1 MATLQADASRRRAFS
16 VSGTSFSI
24 PSDLPTACANLV
36 DGVFYILGIFLVCFA
51 SVIIA
56 GLTHSFFVVVLPMIQ
71 RANPNNPLLICF
83 HVAFVAFVLIN
94 VLTNY
99 YLCISAKHKG
109 RLYDTIV
116 RELADTMEFAYPET
130 PQDVLQFKRD
140 FEEKMIF
147 RLHRRQA
154 RQMEAN
160 EQRQQQQQQQ
170 QNTQAANAEATG
182 VTQRKVNGDGAA
194 AADPVPAPTPVP
206 ALPVRRWLI
215 MAPDEWGFCDS
226 TNQPKPPRSHFD
238 HVTRQLVLNMDHYC
252 PWMFNTVGYF
262 NYRYFCNF
270 LLFVVIGM
278 AYGACLTLR
287 PFLASE
293 SQKFYDQVKLSK
305 EQHSPTTLHLFDYVP
320 IPQERSAIAFS
331 FILCLSVGL
340 AVLLLASFHA
350 YLLLTAQTTIEF
362 HVNCANRRRAKQLR
376 QRFKNPYD
384 LGMKRN
390 FQQVYGTGNPLVAI
404 FIPSNREPEFLP
416 LPLLGKNG
424 LRPKYRGKKDQDD
437 NVDSDM
443 GVNIV

>member
-1 MATLQADASRRRAFS
+1 M
-16 VSGTSFSI
+16 
-24 PSDLPTACANLV
+24 
-36 DGVFYILGIFLVCFA
+36 DGVFYVLGIFLVCFA

-56 GLTHSFFVVVLPMIQ
+56 GLTYSFFIVLLPMIQ
-71 RANPNNPLLICF
+71 RANPNNPLLICL
-83 HVAFVAFVLIN
+83 HVGFVAFVLVNI
-94 VLTNY
+94 LANY

-109 RLYDTIV
+109 RLYDTVV
-116 RELADTMEFAYPET
+116 RELAGTMGFAFPET

-147 RLHRRQA
+147 RLRRRQA
-154 RQMEAN
+154 RQTEAT
-160 EQRQQQQQQQ
+160 ERRRQQQ
-170 QNTQAANAEATG
+170 NMQAATSNAEATG
-182 VTQRKVNGDGAA
+182 VTQRKVNGEGTA
-194 AADPVPAPTPVP
+194 AADPVPAPAPTPTP
-206 ALPVRRWLI
+206 GLPVRRWLI
-215 MAPDEWGFCDS
+215 MAPDEWGFCDA

-293 SQKFYDQVKLSK
+293 SKQFYEQIKLSK
-305 EQHSPTTLHLFDYVP
+305 EQHSLTTLHLFDYVP
-320 IPQERSAIAFS
+320 IPPERSAIAFS
-331 FILCLSVGL
+331 FILCLSVGI
-340 AVLLLASFHA
+340 AVLLLGSFHA

-384 LGMKRN
+384 MGMRRN

-404 FIPSNREPEFLP
+404 FVPSSREPEFLP
-416 LPLLGKNG
+416 LPLQGKDG

-437 NVDSDM
+437 DDM